1 MSVYKEEHFGIARK
15 IVSNMTSESWEKI
28 PHATFSYEADATE
41 LMKEYKKLNSHRSY
55 DKITINTVVI
65 KIICEGL
72 IAAPKMNCTL
82 DFNRKLVRGCL
93 RYHDTIDISMPVLFP
108 NGEMMTVNMHDMG
121 NKTLLDMTAA
131 ISDTYRRA
139 VDSDMNEA
147 MFEVSM
153 DNTIKALKK
162 GKIRQTLYRLIGSK
176 TGKHK
181 VKTLSGKERRAYYK
195 IPETERLT
203 FKDIEQ
209 GTTTIT
215 NIGAIYRGQR
225 GECFMLEI
233 IPPQVSA
240 FAINAVQKRPSVVT
254 DENGNDVIEVR
265 QILPITIAIDHRA
278 LDFGDVLPFFKR
290 LDEIFAQPS
299 IIHEWK

>member
-1 MSVYKEEHFGIARK
+1 
-15 IVSNMTSESWEKI
+15 
-28 PHATFSYEADATE
+28 
-41 LMKEYKKLNSHRSY
+41 
-55 DKITINTVVI
+55 
-65 KIICEGL
+65 
-72 IAAPKMNCTL
+72 
-82 DFNRKLVRGCL
+82 
-93 RYHDTIDISMPVLFP
+93 MPVLFP

>member
-1 MSVYKEEHFGIARK
+1 MAVYKEEHFGMARK
-15 IVSNMTSESWEKI
+15 IVSNMTSESWEQI
-28 PHATFSYEADATE
+28 PHAVFSYEADVTE
-41 LMKEYKKLNSHRSY
+41 LMKEYKKLNMHCSA
-55 DKITINTVVI
+55 DKVTINTVVL
-65 KIICEGL
+65 KILCEGL
-72 IAAPKMNCTL
+72 IAAPKLNCTL

-93 RYHDTIDISMPVLFP
+93 KYHDTIDISMPVLFP
-108 NGEMMTVNMHDMG
+108 SGEMMTVNMHDMG
-121 NKTLLDMTAA
+121 NKTLLEMTAA
-131 ISDTYRRA
+131 IQNTYKRA
-139 VDSDMNEA
+139 IDSDLNEA

-162 GKIRQTLYRLIGSK
+162 GKILQTLRRLFGAK
-176 TGKHK
+176 AGKHK
-181 VKTLSGKERRAYYK
+181 IKTLTGKERRAYYK

-203 FKDIEQ
+203 FRDIEQ

-215 NIGAIYRGQR
+215 NIGAVYHAQK

-240 FAINAVQKRPSVVT
+240 FAVNAVQKRPTVVT
-254 DENGNDVIEVR
+254 DENGNDKIEIR

-278 LDFGDVLPFFKR
+278 LDFGDMLPFLKR

-299 IIHEWK
+299 VIHEWK